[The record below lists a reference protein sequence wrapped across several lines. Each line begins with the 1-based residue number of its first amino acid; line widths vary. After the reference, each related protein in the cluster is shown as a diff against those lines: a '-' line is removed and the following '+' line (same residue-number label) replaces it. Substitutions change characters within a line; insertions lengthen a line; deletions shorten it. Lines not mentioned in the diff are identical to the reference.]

1 MDYRI
6 EEKPEM
12 ILTGYKRHFTGTPAK
27 RGVGKRYYQQKWVS
41 HNWENSLKVNIVNDN
56 IGKKIVDHGGLI
68 LEIGAGPGG
77 GFMPYVLKANPD
89 AAVIISDLSP
99 R

>member
-1 MDYRI
+1 M
-6 EEKPEM
+6 
-12 ILTGYKRHFTGTPAK
+12 
-27 RGVGKRYYQQKWVS
+27 
-41 HNWENSLKVNIVNDN
+41 NIVNDN